1 LSEPSR
7 AAPWYID
14 PAAPEAAADRNLAS
28 SLAIEPVEVPP
39 PHGLYLKREA
49 AGLGLHRA
57 DGPRTHPLT
66 LDLSALLAER
76 MRGARQSPL
85 AKACGLARPAPQHL
99 CDATAGLG
107 RDSVV
112 AAWLGAEV
120 TPIERCAPI
129 YCLLLDA
136 WQRAQSL
143 SGAPS
148 AWIQRLA
155 RPEPVDATT
164 WLSQAVPGR
173 FDTIYMD
180 PMFAAAR
187 RKARPQK
194 ALAWLGELA
203 GPDPDAAA
211 LLAAARRVAATRVV
225 VKQHARSQPLATPSH
240 QIQAKAVRFDVYLT
254 GLGVSS

>member
-1 LSEPSR
+1 MSESGP
-7 AAPWYID
+7 AASWYIEPAD
-14 PAAPEAAADRNLAS
+14 PSAEADRDLAA
-28 SLAIEPVEVPP
+28 SLAIDVVEAPP
-39 PHGLYLKREA
+39 THGLYLKREA
-49 AGLGLHRA
+49 AGLALHRA

-66 LDLSALLAER
+66 PDLSALLAER

-85 AKACGLARPAPQHL
+85 AKACGLSRPAPQRL

-120 TPIERCAPI
+120 TPIERCAPV

-143 SGAPS
+143 SGVPN

-155 RPEPVDATT
+155 RPEPVDATS
-164 WLSQAVPGR
+164 WLNQVAPGH
-173 FDTIYMD
+173 FDTIYLD

-211 LLAAARRVAATRVV
+211 LLAAARRAAGTRVV

-240 QIQAKAVRFDVYLT
+240 QIEAKAVRFDVYLA
-254 GLGVSS
+254 G